1 MARVCIVKLPLKP
14 RTMGLRLA
22 DIVPTVFWT
31 LRKTNADLAKQL
43 KDNDA
48 DHDKVVEMLND
59 AFEKEIIALLTA
71 HKKEL
76 EVAKSKAEINQKDIQ
91 KRNVEINALKKK
103 SATVGELQKKIGGL
117 EKQLSTLGAV
127 EEELAAAKKDLVAEK
142 KQSKFLQKQIDNF
155 QGRIK
160 QLDNWDKL
168 QEDLARALN
177 ARDDY
182 KKRCEELEKRKR

>member
-14 RTMGLRLA
+14 RTMGLRLT
-22 DIVPTVFWT
+22 DIVPTVFWS

-48 DHDKVVEMLND
+48 DHDRVVEMLND
-59 AFEKEIIALLTA
+59 AFEKEIFALMTA

-91 KRNVEINALKKK
+91 KRNVEINTLKKK

-142 KQSKFLQKQIDNF
+142 KQSIFLQKQIDNF